1 MRDDALNAGDRST
14 LAALFDVVIPA
25 DDWPGGWDGGGER
38 LLSAHRGD
46 FMAWADAPLADA
58 VRLADQAADAR
69 FGRPF
74 VALSPGE
81 RADVFASLLNREGA
95 GPLQAL
101 MTTAYQ
107 GYYAGTSEP
116 AGWSMVGY
124 APVPDGVTP
133 VDPDVPSG
141 IRATE
146 VDDHYDVIV
155 VGAGAGGGAVAAE
168 LSERGRHVLLVDRS
182 RPARNSELRGNHLQG
197 KRTALYD
204 VTVGPHAGN
213 PRVLEREDG
222 SLQVLPGEGDALAYG
237 LNAMILGGGTRVW
250 QGMSWRFWEQ
260 DFRMASTYGAP
271 AGSTLADWPFDYAE
285 LEPYYERAEW
295 ELGVAGDALSAVGR
309 ATPRRRGYPMP
320 PLPGDRTRE
329 ALTIA
334 GRRLGITASPI
345 PFAINSVSRSG
356 RAACVRCPQ
365 CIGHACPVDAKNG
378 SHNTFIPRA
387 IATGR
392 TDLLLSAQVTA
403 IDHDGDGTA
412 TGVMMIV
419 DDSAGERPLH
429 VRADTV
435 VVAAGAIETARLLLA
450 SGLGNDW
457 VGRNHLTHGVALALA
472 GSAPDIKE
480 TVGPGHSVATVDFVH
495 DDPDGWGGGV
505 IFDAALPFPYD
516 KAQAGRRLAARPYGA
531 EHKAW
536 MRDAPNPVGTMAM
549 VQEIPHEETR
559 VTLDP
564 ALTDRR
570 GMPAVRLRGTAH
582 DATRQNVAVM
592 AGHCADWLEAA
603 GGRGIAVVELPVAP
617 QGQEHSAGTARLSAD
632 PAAGACD
639 PRGRLWGT
647 ANVYV
652 ADASLHVTNGGFN
665 PALTVFANALRV
677 GALLAEAAGSR

>member
-1 MRDDALNAGDRST
+1 VDHLTPGDRST
-14 LAALFDVVIPA
+14 LAALFNVVIPV
-25 DDWPGGWDGGGER
+25 DDWAGGWDGGGER
-38 LLSAHRGD
+38 LLRTHGGD

-58 VRLADQAADAR
+58 VRLVDRAAFTRHGKIFSALAPSEQTEVFISLLADA
-69 FGRPF
+69 
-74 VALSPGE
+74 
-81 RADVFASLLNREGA
+81 DT
-95 GPLQAL
+95 GPLDAVI
-101 MTTAYQ
+101 TTAYQ

-116 AGWSMVGY
+116 AGWKMVGY
-124 APVPDGVTP
+124 SPVPEGVTP
-133 VDPDVPSG
+133 IDPEVPTG
-141 IRATE
+141 IEATALQ
-146 VDDHYDVIV
+146 DHYDVIV

-168 LSERGRHVLLVDRS
+168 LAERGRHVLLIDRS
-182 RPARNSELRGNHLQG
+182 HPARNSELRGNHLQG

-213 PRVLEREDG
+213 PRVIEREDG
-222 SLQVLPGEGDALAYG
+222 SVQVLPGEGDALAYG

-295 ELGVAGDALSAVGR
+295 ELGVAGDADSAVGR

-320 PLPGDRTRE
+320 AMASDRTRV
-329 ALTIA
+329 ALTTA
-334 GRRLGITASPI
+334 ARSLGISTSPI
-345 PFAINSVSRSG
+345 PFAINSVSRAG

-392 TDLLLSAQVTA
+392 TDLLLAAQVVA
-403 IDHDGDGTA
+403 VEHDGNGTA
-412 TGVMMIV
+412 NGVRMVI
-419 DDSAGERPLH
+419 DDDDGERELR

-435 VVAAGAIETARLLLA
+435 VLAAGAIETARLLLA

-457 VGRNHLTHGVALALA
+457 VGRNHMTHGVALAVA
-472 GSAPDIKE
+472 GTGPDIKE

-495 DDPDGWGGGV
+495 ADPDGWGGGV
-505 IFDAALPFPYD
+505 IFDAALQFPYD
-516 KAQAGRRLAARPYGA
+516 KAQAGRRLAPQPFGA

-536 MRDAPNPVGTMAM
+536 MRETPNLAGTMAM

-564 ALTDRR
+564 TLIDRHR
-570 GMPAVRLRGTAH
+570 MPAARLRGTAH
-582 DATRQNVAVM
+582 DATRVNVSAM
-592 AGHCADWLEAA
+592 ARHCVDWLEAA
-603 GGRGIAVVELPVAP
+603 GGRDIAVSRLDIAP

-632 PAAGACD
+632 PANGACD
-639 PRGRLWGT
+639 PNGRLWGT
-647 ANVYV
+647 TNVYV

-677 GALLAEAAGSR
+677 GRLLADSSPRQ